1 MPTQLAQKRK
11 KETTE
16 DQISWLQLLDPLHS
30 DLSSESRIISAPADF
45 SCEMIMLSL
54 GGLECMQKCH
64 LNSIANPGS
73 GSLTAQK
80 RSSKGEDTGFSFVG
94 CVVTGS
100 GPIYLGRAWGPYSR
114 VVFIR
119 TYIEDL
125 IIPAGWYDWGLSS
138 RRKYVLQPRHQLCSL
153 TNKSSHINF
162 SLRSSQICNFAW
174 ILYEV

>member
-1 MPTQLAQKRK
+1 MPTQLAQERK

-30 DLSSESRIISAPADF
+30 DLSSESRIISAPADGA
-45 SCEMIMLSL
+45 CEMIMLSL

-138 RRKYVLQPRHQLCSL
+138 RRKYVLQPPSPALL
-153 TNKSSHINF
+153 SH
-162 SLRSSQICNFAW
+162 
-174 ILYEV
+174 

>member
-30 DLSSESRIISAPADF
+30 DLSSESRIISAPADC

-138 RRKYVLQPRHQLCSL
+138 RRQYVLQPRHQLCSL

-162 SLRSSQICNFAW
+162 
-174 ILYEV
+174 